1 MPSVGLGLLSTR
13 TTSVV
18 AGRFAISA
26 LSSSGYRPADATPLD
41 VTGVTGVVVLAVD
54 GSGAANDGCA
64 GQIEGQLASLG
75 STLDV
80 DGNGAIDALSDGLL
94 ILRYLFGFRGSALI
108 TGAIGAGC
116 TRCDAAS
123 VEAYIGSL
131 L

>member
-1 MPSVGLGLLSTR
+1 M
-13 TTSVV
+13 
-18 AGRFAISA
+18 
-26 LSSSGYRPADATPLD
+26 
-41 VTGVTGVVVLAVD
+41 VVLAVD

-64 GQIEGQLASLG
+64 GQIEGQSASVG

-80 DGNGAIDALSDGLL
+80 DANGAIDALSDGLL
-94 ILRYLFGFRGSALI
+94 ILRYLFGFRGAALI

-123 VEAYIGSL
+123 LEAHIGSL